1 MFPIVLITIPSA
13 YFSLITRTPEFLDRK
28 EIFPAH
34 LKFEQPDTFLA
45 IKKEVDGILEKTDN
59 GLTLFAE
66 SYNKQG
72 GNAATDIKTIDGKT
86 RGWRTLQIKSGDTKS
101 PYSHHFPT
109 VMKILE
115 HHPEILSCFVSIVE
129 PGITIPIH
137 TGYYKGLIRY
147 MLPTHIPKDR
157 DNVFLCVNS
166 KKYHWTEGEGV
177 LWDDNYPNK
186 VYNKTKEIR
195 VLLFMDVERPYTG
208 LNKHINRYFINKA
221 QNSKIVKDEVLRTEK
236 QVKL

>member
-1 MFPIVLITIPSA
+1 
-13 YFSLITRTPEFLDRK
+13 
-28 EIFPAH
+28 
-34 LKFEQPDTFLA
+34 
-45 IKKEVDGILEKTDN
+45 
-59 GLTLFAE
+59 
-66 SYNKQG
+66 
-72 GNAATDIKTIDGKT
+72 
-86 RGWRTLQIKSGDTKS
+86 
-101 PYSHHFPT
+101 
-109 VMKILE
+109 MKILE

-177 LWDDNYPNK
+177 LWDDNYPHK